1 MPPNSGPPSSRP
13 LPTGTCWC
21 GCGEATPVGSFFAQ
35 GHDKRAE
42 SAVILTQFGGVPQF
56 LLAFGFGPGG
66 RSARAE
72 LDHWR
77 AKGGQPR

>member
-1 MPPNSGPPSSRP
+1 M
-13 LPTGTCWC
+13 
-21 GCGEATPVGSFFAQ
+21 GSFFAQ

-72 LDHWR
+72 LDRWR